1 MLNFK
6 KSLALVLAAATAFTF
21 APVANLGVTAHAA
34 TQTQTHNLI
43 ADDLDDSKFVTQ
55 FPTDIKNV
63 AAFGQSFGSL
73 ALALPVTVPAG
84 HTYQVYEFQNVSDM
98 HFSDA
103 SAAGELGTKTEGTNT
118 KAPDFK
124 SLTSVA
130 NQGKV
135 TDTNGDGKLY
145 FAFNLN
151 SVTGGSFKLKDA
163 SQSSENSYADITVQV
178 TNTNALTKASSVS
191 AAQILEK
198 GSTNLVVAPKTNG
211 DNDGNS
217 YALTLNTSA
226 DPYYL
231 GVTLGSVTG
240 WSGVQITA
248 DKAVGRSYSGGA
260 AWVNPDDNSGSLN
273 TSITG
278 TGLSASTTVASLT
291 GTEKSAFI
299 VKTAH
304 ADLSQ
309 LYVDFYAGSTKLTT
323 ITLNYTVARSSH
335 AIDWIKWDKDT
346 YKASDVA
353 GASSIGWDTT
363 GADAYTLSTGATP
376 AAYTHQMN
384 PFDGKNAT
392 ITVKSESDQVTFVST
407 DTKIVE
413 VAADKDQ
420 PYVAKVTAKA
430 AGTATINVFVG
441 STNNNKGKLYILPVQ
456 VAENGNDTIDAKDSA
471 NILGN
476 EEANTINLDATDQTA
491 AGAVKED
498 VVNFTS
504 QGGLKFD
511 KVSVG
516 GDTSAVTVSQA
527 DGVVTVKSNKTKA
540 QLSAPAAATITMTSK
555 TEAGKKVMGV
565 SKTITVIVW
574 AKPAAQFTVD
584 PVFLSLSDPTQ
595 NTKILKTNPDTFT
608 NVSWS
613 VVKNA
618 ATSTTLADDGSEA
631 ITLTN
636 DIGQNGSNTQNTA
649 KVIAKKFGTATVK
662 ALVSE
667 TATTRKTGKTT
678 TVTVGAAQANKLAVD
693 TTSLVMTVGDTKTV
707 KAESSLKNAVVFTSA
722 DSSVASVTTGG
733 AITAVKAGS
742 TTVKVT
748 SEGADPVIIPVVVV
762 EKPVSPVAV
771 TGLKVANKKG
781 AKVSVKWDSQDS
793 NISYRVYKK
802 VGNGKWIA
810 KNVTSNKATLSVKKG
825 AKVTVKVKAF
835 VKGTDGK
842 TVWGPKATSKSFKTD
857 KK

>member
-34 TQTQTHNLI
+34 TQIQTHNLI
-43 ADDLDDSKFVTQ
+43 ADDLDNTKFVTQ

-73 ALALPVTVPAG
+73 ALALPVTVPTG
-84 HTYQVYEFQNVSDM
+84 HTYQVYDFQNVSDV
-98 HFSDA
+98 HFSDDTSA
-103 SAAGELGTKTEGTNT
+103 SEIGVKTDGTNT

-130 NQGKV
+130 SQGKV
-135 TDTNGDGKLY
+135 TDTNADGKLY

-151 SVTGGSFKLKDA
+151 SVNGGSFKLKDA
-163 SQSSENSYADITVQV
+163 TQSSENSYSDITVQV
-178 TNTNALTKASSVS
+178 TNTNALTKASNVS
-191 AAQILEK
+191 AAQILQK
-198 GSTNLVVAPKTNG
+198 GSTNLEVAPKTNG
-211 DNDGNS
+211 ASDGNS

-231 GVTLGSVTG
+231 GVTLGTVTG
-240 WSGVQITA
+240 WSGVSITA

-260 AWVNPDDNSGSLN
+260 AWVNPDANSGSLDTTITTGVD
-273 TSITG
+273 TST
-278 TGLSASTTVASLT
+278 AVASLT
-291 GTEKSAFI
+291 SNEKSAFI

-304 ADLSQ
+304 SDLSQ
-309 LYVDFYAGSTKLTT
+309 LYVDFYAGTTKLTT

-335 AIDWIKWDKDT
+335 AIDWIKWDSEKYT
-346 YKASDVA
+346 ASDA
-353 GASSIGWDTT
+353 ASATTKGWSQT
-363 GADAYTLSTGATP
+363 GADAYTLSTGVTP
-376 AAYTHQMN
+376 KAYTHQMN
-384 PFDGKNAT
+384 PYDGKNAT

-476 EEANTINLDATDQTA
+476 EEDNTINLDATDQTA

-781 AKVSVKWDSQDS
+781 AKVSVKWDSQDK
-793 NISYRVYKK
+793 NICYRVYKK
-802 VGNGKWIA
+802 VGSGKWVA